1 MNIKTGLEIFKSLW
15 LIEPRAAESYLQAF
29 EQFMQQENGLRFRT
43 EEQQQGKMID
53 KVFRASMQKT
63 AFAPV
68 DLWTSEADNFTGFD
82 GAETVII
89 QLEGALMKND
99 YCGWAG
105 TAKLLQFFQKAE
117 ETQSVKQII
126 LLADSPGGTV
136 DGTQPFAD
144 AVANS
149 QKKTIAVISGMA
161 CSACY
166 WIISGCDEIYCSST
180 TDIIGS
186 IGTMVQWY
194 DRTQQLE
201 NNGVVLRSFYATK
214 SKDKNRAFREANQG
228 EGKLLVKTMLDPLNN
243 EFVSSVEKN
252 REGKINP
259 DVVLTG
265 HTYVGK
271 DAVQNG
277 LIDGIKSLDQVLKQ
291 LSNKNKNQSQFNM
304 KEFKHVLAAAQV
316 DSVYEENTFFGLNED
331 QTFAVEQTMQANDE
345 TITALQNDKATLGAQ
360 VSTLQDEVNTANENF
375 ANACAEIENLK
386 GENERLK
393 NADGTNGADV
403 SKDKDEKTKT
413 LPKTTVDQW
422 WEDLNK

>member
-1 MNIKTGLEIFKSLW
+1 
-15 LIEPRAAESYLQAF
+15 
-29 EQFMQQENGLRFRT
+29 
-43 EEQQQGKMID
+43 
-53 KVFRASMQKT
+53 
-63 AFAPV
+63 
-68 DLWTSEADNFTGFD
+68 
-82 GAETVII
+82 VI
-89 QLEGALMKND
+89 
-99 YCGWAG
+99 
-105 TAKLLQFFQKAE
+105 
-117 ETQSVKQII
+117 
-126 LLADSPGGTV
+126 
-136 DGTQPFAD
+136 
-144 AVANS
+144 
-149 QKKTIAVISGMA
+149 
-161 CSACY
+161 
-166 WIISGCDEIYCSST
+166 
-180 TDIIGS
+180 
-186 IGTMVQWY
+186 
-194 DRTQQLE
+194 
-201 NNGVVLRSFYATK
+201 LRSFYATK
-214 SKDKNRAFREANQG
+214 SKDKNRAFREASQG

-243 EFVSSVEKN
+243 EFVSAVEKN

-277 LIDGIKSLDQVLKQ
+277 LIDGIRSLDQVLKQ

-345 TITALQNDKATLGAQ
+345 TITALQNDKATLGVQ